1 MFASSAY
8 STCIA
13 SMQICL
19 LISCEE
25 ILGVTDYNEVFYC
38 CWGWLGGVQILFLTD
53 PIDEYLTQ
61 NLTEYEGNKFQNAS
75 KDDLKIGSQA
85 RTKEIKE
92 SYKELT
98 KWWKDILAGEN
109 VESVK
114 VQICSFTTWVDFA
127 RVLILKR

>member
-1 MFASSAY
+1 
-8 STCIA
+8 
-13 SMQICL
+13 
-19 LISCEE
+19 
-25 ILGVTDYNEVFYC
+25 
-38 CWGWLGGVQILFLTD
+38 
-53 PIDEYLTQ
+53 
-61 NLTEYEGNKFQNAS
+61 LTEYEGNKFQNAS

-114 VQICSFTTWVDFA
+114 VQICSFTTWGGFCSALNFEKVTSSMTGASSGNGNIHNWVIDA
-127 RVLILKR
+127 GGTG